1 MAPPT
6 AMELRSLAD
15 TIRELYAEI
24 NEALGQ
30 IPLHDCIY
38 SDTLRVSLRASD
50 WRRQVDSEARHQA
63 RTADRAGAEDRNAK
77 KRKTKAAAS
86 RRLAPLDVSRH
97 LDSEAVIAEYLAAA
111 LEDPNPDMFLRA
123 VANVA
128 KARGMATVA
137 EASGLGRE
145 SLYKAL
151 APGAKV
157 RYETVRKL
165 VDSLGVKLTVTT

>member
-1 MAPPT
+1 MT
-6 AMELRSLAD
+6 
-15 TIRELYAEI
+15 
-24 NEALGQ
+24 
-30 IPLHDCIY
+30 
-38 SDTLRVSLRASD
+38 
-50 WRRQVDSEARHQA
+50 
-63 RTADRAGAEDRNAK
+63 AK
-77 KRKTKAAAS
+77 KRKAKAPVADQLAAF
-86 RRLAPLDVSRH
+86 DVSRH
-97 LDSEAVIAEYLAAA
+97 LNSDAVIAEYLAAA

-128 KARGMATVA
+128 KARGMTLVA

>member
-1 MAPPT
+1 MT
-6 AMELRSLAD
+6 
-15 TIRELYAEI
+15 
-24 NEALGQ
+24 
-30 IPLHDCIY
+30 
-38 SDTLRVSLRASD
+38 
-50 WRRQVDSEARHQA
+50 
-63 RTADRAGAEDRNAK
+63 AK
-77 KRKTKAAAS
+77 KRKAKTAAAS
-86 RRLAPLDVSRH
+86 QLAPFDASRH

-128 KARGMATVA
+128 KARGMASVA

>member
-1 MAPPT
+1 M
-6 AMELRSLAD
+6 
-15 TIRELYAEI
+15 
-24 NEALGQ
+24 
-30 IPLHDCIY
+30 
-38 SDTLRVSLRASD
+38 
-50 WRRQVDSEARHQA
+50 
-63 RTADRAGAEDRNAK
+63 NAK
-77 KRKTKAAAS
+77 KGKAKTAVA
-86 RRLAPLDVSRH
+86 RRLAPFDVSRH
-97 LDSEAVIAEYLAAA
+97 LNSEAVIAEYLAAA
-111 LEDPNPDMFLRA
+111 LEDPNPDVFLRA

-128 KARGMATVA
+128 KARGIASVA